1 MSNTRIHVPDPRPD
15 AYFPGTVI
23 AMYFQRLALHKL
35 PAREVIV
42 SCFLPLG
49 PCGFGSYTI
58 FHLGK
63 VSREVFTQ
71 VDIFKNTTTA
81 GTVAGEIAYVVGFL
95 VALILWGFGLVW
107 LIFALA
113 SIYKSRPFP
122 FSMGWWG
129 FTFPLGVF
137 SVSTLEFGIAMP
149 SKFFKILGTIF
160 STCVVLL
167 WIVVA
172 LGTIKGAI
180 SGELFYA
187 PCLANLKRQQQQE
200 EAEEDAE
207 KAS

>member
-1 MSNTRIHVPDPRPD
+1 MATPMAMII
-15 AYFPGTVI
+15 I

-187 PCLANLKRQQQQE
+187 PCLANLKRQQEQE